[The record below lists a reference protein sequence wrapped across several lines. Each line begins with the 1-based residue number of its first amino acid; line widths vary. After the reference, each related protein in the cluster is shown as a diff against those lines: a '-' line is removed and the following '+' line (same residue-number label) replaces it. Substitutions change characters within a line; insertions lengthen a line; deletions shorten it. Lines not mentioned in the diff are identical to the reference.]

1 MKGNKKLIE
10 QLNARLAEELTAINQ
25 YMVHS
30 EMCDGWGYGKLH
42 KQIEKRAIDEM
53 KHAEKLIARILYLE
67 AIPIVSDLNKIHI
80 GAEVPKM
87 HENDRAAETATV
99 GDEAFYV
106 VNDAGFKRHIP
117 AEQIDRQV
125 LQNMQEMMKGSEG
138 LISGQAAKMLGQDDI
153 FTKAM
158 IEQQLKNMDQQF
170 GAIMD
175 QGIPEEGRA
184 YMGMLGFKVVI
195 NYHGDVL
202 RIDQPSAPDNEQG
215 GEE

>member
-1 MKGNKKLIE
+1 MSKKALFAG
-10 QLNARLAEELTAINQ
+10 L
-25 YMVHS
+25 VV
-30 EMCDGWGYGKLH
+30 D
-42 KQIEKRAIDEM
+42 
-53 KHAEKLIARILYLE
+53 
-67 AIPIVSDLNKIHI
+67 
-80 GAEVPKM
+80 
-87 HENDRAAETATV
+87 ENDRVAETATV
-99 GDEAFYV
+99 GDEAFYIV
-106 VNDAGFKRHIP
+106 DDAGFKRHIS

-125 LQNMQEMMKGSEG
+125 LGQMQEMMKGSEG
-138 LISGQAAKMLGQDDI
+138 LISEQTAKMLGQDDI

-184 YMGMLGFKVVI
+184 YMGMIGFKVVI

-202 RIDQPSAPDNEQG
+202 HIEQPSAPDNGQG